1 MPWSTTP
8 VSELRTAFVHAVRT
22 TGQSVAATA
31 RQFGIARK
39 TAYKW
44 LDRFD
49 EQQPLTDRSRKPHHS
64 PQRTGDA
71 LEAAVLAVR
80 DQFGWGPRKIHA
92 YLTNQH
98 QPAPPIRT
106 IAQILTRHH
115 RVRPAPD
122 PAPAPA
128 CQRFERAAPNEL
140 WQLDF
145 KGWIEIQRQK
155 VSPLS
160 VLDDHSRFLL
170 ALRPCT
176 DVANRTAW
184 NVLWDVFGEYG
195 LPETLLCDNAFSTH
209 DTVRC
214 GVSWF
219 EARLIRLG
227 IRPVHGR
234 PYHPQTQ
241 GKVERFH
248 GTLVREVYPRLD
260 TTSVAAFTAGLDR
273 WRVGVYNAVRPHEA
287 LGDQPPVTRWRPS
300 PRLRPRELPAVE
312 YPPGAVVRKVGSN
325 GLFSYRGARILAG
338 EGLAGEPVR
347 IADADGC
354 VVVSYSSKEIRRIPV
369 DNLTREGTV

>member
-1 MPWSTTP
+1 MPWSTP
-8 VSELRTAFVHAVRT
+8 IVSELRTAFVHAVRT
-22 TGQSVAATA
+22 AKQSVVQAA
-31 RQFGIARK
+31 RNFGISRK

-44 LDRFD
+44 LARFD
-49 EQQPLTDRSRKPHHS
+49 DQAPLDDRSRKPHHS
-64 PQRTGDA
+64 PRQTAAA
-71 LEAAVLAVR
+71 LEQAALAVR
-80 DQFGWGPRKIHA
+80 DQYGWGPRKIHA
-92 YLTNQH
+92 YLTNNH
-98 QPAPPIRT
+98 QPTPPIRT
-106 IAQILTRHH
+106 IAQILRRHQ
-115 RVRPAPD
+115 RVKPPTAPPPA
-122 PAPAPA
+122 AE
-128 CQRFERAAPNEL
+128 CQRFARAQPNEL

-145 KGWIEIQRQK
+145 KGWIEIERTR

-160 VLDDHSRFLL
+160 ILDDHSRFLL

-195 LPETLLCDNAFSTH
+195 LPEALLCDNAFSTH

-260 TTSVAAFTAGLDR
+260 TTSVESFTAGLDR
-273 WRVGVYNAVRPHEA
+273 WRQTVYNPRRPHEA
-287 LGDQPPVTRWRPS
+287 IGDQPPVTRWRPS
-300 PRLRPRELPAVE
+300 PRPRPTELPAVV
-312 YPPGAVVRKVGSN
+312 YPPGSVLRRVGSN
-325 GLFSYRGARILAG
+325 GVLSYRAARILAG

-347 IADADGC
+347 IEETDGC
-354 VVVSYSSKEIRRIPV
+354 VAVFYAAKEIRRIPL
-369 DNLTREGTV
+369 DSFCQKGIL